1 MPRTNKTSKNTTVD
15 KKQRGCGSKMMGGNG
30 VASGYGVA
38 VYGMEPTSADGHFIK
53 MNQVGGYRSSKSR
66 RRGSQSRN
74 KKYGGSAMVDV
85 AVPAILT
92 LAQRQMTRSRKS
104 KKNFSRRYRK

>member
-1 MPRTNKTSKNTTVD
+1 MPRRNTR
-15 KKQRGCGSKMMGGNG
+15 KQTGCGKKIMGGNG
-30 VASGYGVA
+30 GASGHGVA
-38 VYGMEPTSADGHFIK
+38 VYGMEPTSVDGHLIK
-53 MNQVGGYRSSKSR
+53 MNQVGGYRSGSKSR
-66 RRGSQSRN
+66 SNRG
-74 KKYGGSAMVDV
+74 KKHGGSAMVDV